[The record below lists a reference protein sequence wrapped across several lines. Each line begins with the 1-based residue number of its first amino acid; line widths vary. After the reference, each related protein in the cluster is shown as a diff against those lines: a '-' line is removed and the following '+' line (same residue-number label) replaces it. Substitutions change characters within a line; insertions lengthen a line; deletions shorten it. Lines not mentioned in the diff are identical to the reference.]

1 MKNISMWHVGYLIT
15 CSDSIGIYICE
26 GIYLIYDFD
35 DQRLYVI
42 Q

>member
-1 MKNISMWHVGYLIT
+1 MKNIPVWPTGHLII

-35 DQRLYVI
+35 DELLYIV